1 LFIKVNKTYTVK
13 LACTPLL
20 WQLNDEGILVAK
32 NVGVS
37 EYHRCYI
44 TKCICWIILLFPN
57 CSIKCIIHSNI
68 PWTLRAKMSLGFGGD
83 KYQWNGWFQKLSMLQ
98 NKKKHFMR
106 INLTIRN
113 INLVFQNR
121 LNMVYNFRFVSK
133 CYKFF

>member
-1 LFIKVNKTYTVK
+1 
-13 LACTPLL
+13 
-20 WQLNDEGILVAK
+20 
-32 NVGVS
+32 
-37 EYHRCYI
+37 
-44 TKCICWIILLFPN
+44 
-57 CSIKCIIHSNI
+57 
-68 PWTLRAKMSLGFGGD
+68 
-83 KYQWNGWFQKLSMLQ
+83 MLQ